1 MEKVTRKTELLAPA
15 GSPAC
20 ALAAF
25 DAGAD
30 AIYCGLAKFNARE
43 RGENF
48 SPEVL
53 AKVIQYA
60 HSIGRKVYITFN
72 TLIKESELPSVV
84 EHLALLEKMDV
95 DALIVQDL
103 GVLRLIREYFPNI
116 EIHASTQMGIHNS
129 VGVDLGQQLGAERVI
144 LERQITLDE
153 LKTIRKSTDLELEVF
168 IHGALC
174 CSLSGQ
180 CLFSS
185 YLGGYSGNRGRC
197 KQPCRRRFFTGKG
210 NGFFFSPQDLCTI
223 ELVPELRDMGIDSLK
238 IEGRLRQPDYVYNVV
253 SAYRMVLDTP
263 TEKLN
268 STILGEARR
277 LLSKSCGRK
286 WSQGFFFEESMKN
299 LIAHDNIGSAGM
311 LCGDV
316 AEIAEN
322 GFYFVAKKKIHV
334 GDRLRVQ
341 PHSGDD
347 GPAMTVTKM
356 FVDNKDVKKATVG
369 QMVFV
374 CYDREVPLRGAIYK
388 IGESFKDYNSRL
400 ENLKDVRKKIDLKVA
415 ISRNL
420 IHVETCNT
428 LTPFVWE
435 KAIELADAA
444 KHPLDKA
451 RTQEEFASIDSQ
463 EFSLGKI
470 SVEIDG
476 SYFMP
481 GAVFKNLR
489 REFYNQLKS
498 AIKVEDIVDSTAE
511 ALAKFYFDYKRIIPS
526 FAEVA
531 PNSETVAMKVNGE
544 TPGNRKAKKAISIF
558 DFNKETNQV
567 ILPEFTPEGRI
578 ETLKKAIK
586 IAYDSGIR
594 SFRVSSLF
602 ELALLQGYAD
612 IEVVA
617 SCPLPICNSLTV
629 MELKKLGVDR
639 VLGHVELDRK
649 ALEDLRDKS
658 VLPLEV
664 YRFGRPVILNSRA
677 TINVDG
683 TVKDARNNSFM
694 VKKDNR
700 SRLTKIYPQEIVSIP
715 RIDKTF
721 DYYDLQNAN
730 WNAKETSKFNFDLDL
745 L

>member
-1 MEKVTRKTELLAPA
+1 MRKTELLAPA

-48 SPEVL
+48 SPETL
-53 AKVIQYA
+53 AKTIQYA

-84 EHLALLEKMDV
+84 EHLALLEKLEA

-103 GVLRLIREYFPNI
+103 GVLRLIREYFPKI
-116 EIHASTQMGIHNS
+116 EIHASTQMGLHNS
-129 VGVDLGQQLGAERVI
+129 VGVKWAEKAGVERVI
-144 LERQITLDE
+144 LERQITMDE

-185 YLGGYSGNRGRC
+185 YLGSYSGNRGRC
-197 KQPCRRRFFTGKG
+197 KQPCRRRYFSNKG

-223 ELVPELRDMGIDSLK
+223 DLVPQLRDMGIDSLK

-263 TEKLN
+263 TDKLN
-268 STILGEARR
+268 STVMGEARR

-286 WSQGFFFEESMKN
+286 WSHGFFSEESMKE
-299 LIAHDNIGSAGM
+299 LIAHNNIGSAGM

-316 AEIAEN
+316 ADIADN
-322 GFYFVAKKKIHV
+322 GFYFIAKKKIHV
-334 GDRLRVQ
+334 GDRLRIQ

-369 QMVFV
+369 QLVFV

-388 IGESFKDYNSRL
+388 IGESFKDYSSRI
-400 ENLKDVRKKIDLKVA
+400 ENLKEVRKKLDLKVA
-415 ISRNL
+415 ISRNS
-420 IHVETCNT
+420 IEVATCNT
-428 LTPFVWE
+428 LTPFCWS
-435 KAIELADAA
+435 KTIDLADAA
-444 KHPLDKA
+444 KHPLDEAKVK
-451 RTQEEFASIDSQ
+451 EEFSSVASND
-463 EFSLGKI
+463 FALGNI
-470 SVEIDG
+470 EIAIDG
-476 SYFMP
+476 KYFMP
-481 GAVFKNLR
+481 GAVFKELR
-489 REFYNQLKS
+489 REFYDKLKS
-498 AIKVEDIVDSTAE
+498 EIKAEDILDNTSE
-511 ALAKFYFDYKRIIPS
+511 ALAKFYFDYKRIIPNY
-526 FAEVA
+526 AKVEQ
-531 PNSETVAMKVNGE
+531 NSETVAIKVNGE

-567 ILPEFTPEGRI
+567 ILPEFTPETRLD
-578 ETLKKAIK
+578 TLKKAIK
-586 IAYDSGIR
+586 SAYSVGIR
-594 SFRVSSLF
+594 SFRVASIF
-602 ELALLQGYAD
+602 ELELLKDYED

-617 SCPLPICNSLTV
+617 TFPLPVCNSMAV
-629 MELKKLGVDR
+629 MELKEYGVDR
-639 VLGHVELDRK
+639 VLGHIELDCK
-649 ALEDLRDKS
+649 SLEQLRDKS
-658 VLPLEV
+658 VLPVEI
-664 YRFGRPVILNSRA
+664 YRFGRVVLLNSRA
-677 TINVDG
+677 EFSVEGN
-683 TVKDARNNSFM
+683 VKDARSNQFV

-700 SRLTKIYPQEIVSIP
+700 SRLTRIYSQQIMSIP
-715 RIDKTF
+715 RIERTF

>member
-1 MEKVTRKTELLAPA
+1 MKEEKRITELLAPA

-84 EHLALLEKMDV
+84 EHLALLEKLDA

-129 VGVDLGQQLGAERVI
+129 LGVKWAEKAGVERVI
-144 LERQITLDE
+144 LERQITMDE
-153 LKTIRKSTDLELEVF
+153 LKTIRKSTNLELEVF

-197 KQPCRRRFFTGKG
+197 KQPCRRRFFSNKG

-223 ELVPELRDMGIDSLK
+223 DLVPQLRDMGIDSLK
-238 IEGRLRQPDYVYNVV
+238 IEGRLRQADYVYNVV
-253 SAYRMVLDTP
+253 SAYRMILDTP
-263 TEKLN
+263 TDKL
-268 STILGEARR
+268 TPALMGEARR

-286 WSQGFFFEESMKN
+286 WSHGFFSEESMKN
-299 LIAHDNIGSAGM
+299 LISHDNIGSAGM

-316 AEIAEN
+316 ADVADN

-334 GDRLRVQ
+334 GDRLRIQ
-341 PHSGDD
+341 PHTGDD

-374 CYDREVPLRGAIYK
+374 CYDREVPLRGVIYK

-400 ENLKDVRKKIDLKVA
+400 ESLKEVRKKLDLQVA
-415 ISRNL
+415 ISQNL
-420 IHVETCNT
+420 IQVKTCNT
-428 LTPFVWE
+428 LKEITWE
-435 KAIELADAA
+435 KAINLEKAA
-444 KHPLDKA
+444 KHPLNVEKT
-451 RTQEEFASIDSQ
+451 RSEFACVDSNEFALGNISISIDG
-463 EFSLGKI
+463 E
-470 SVEIDG
+470 
-476 SYFMP
+476 YFMP
-481 GAVFKNLR
+481 GAVFKELR
-489 REFYNQLKS
+489 REFYSKVKS
-498 AIKVEDIVDSTAE
+498 ELQAEDIIDSTSE
-511 ALAKFYFDYKRIIPS
+511 ALAKFYFDYKRIIPEY
-526 FAEVA
+526 AKVE
-531 PNSETVAMKVNGE
+531 PNSETLALKVNGE
-544 TPGNRKAKKAISIF
+544 TPGNRKARKAISIF

-567 ILPEFTPEGRI
+567 ILPEFTPESRI

-586 IAYDSGIR
+586 IAYESGIR
-594 SFRVSSLF
+594 SFRIASIF
-602 ELALLQGYAD
+602 ELELFAD
-612 IEVVA
+612 YRDVELVA
-617 SCPLPICNSLTV
+617 TFPLPVCNSMAV
-629 MELKKLGVDR
+629 MELKSCGVSR

-649 ALEDLRDKS
+649 SLEELRDKS

-664 YRFGRPVILNSRA
+664 YRYGRVVLLNSRA
-677 TINVDG
+677 AISIDG
-683 TVKDARNNSFM
+683 VIKDARNNKFV

-700 SRLTKIYPQEIVSIP
+700 SRLTRIYPEEIVSIP

-730 WNAKETSKFNFDLDL
+730 WNAKETSAFNFDLDL

>member
-1 MEKVTRKTELLAPA
+1 MRKTELLAPA

-48 SPEVL
+48 SPETL

-84 EHLALLEKMDV
+84 EHLALLEKLEA

-103 GVLRLIREYFPNI
+103 GVLRLIREYFPKI

-129 VGVDLGQQLGAERVI
+129 VGVKWAEKAGVERVI
-144 LERQITLDE
+144 LERQITMDE
-153 LKTIRKSTDLELEVF
+153 LKTIRNSTNLELEVF

-185 YLGGYSGNRGRC
+185 YLGSYSGNRGRC
-197 KQPCRRRFFTGKG
+197 KQPCRRRYFTNKG

-223 ELVPELRDMGIDSLK
+223 DLVPQLRDMGIDSLK
-238 IEGRLRQPDYVYNVV
+238 IEGRLRQADYVYNVV
-253 SAYRMVLDTP
+253 SAYRMILDTP

-268 STILGEARR
+268 STIMGEARR

-286 WSQGFFFEESMKN
+286 WSHGFFSEESMKN
-299 LIAHDNIGSAGM
+299 LISHDNIGSAGM

-316 AEIAEN
+316 ADVAHN

-334 GDRLRVQ
+334 GDRLRIQ

-388 IGESFKDYNSRL
+388 IGESFKDYNSRI

-415 ISRNL
+415 ISQNL
-420 IHVETCNT
+420 IKVAACNT
-428 LTPFVWE
+428 LVPVIWE
-435 KAIELADAA
+435 KAINLEKAT
-444 KHPLDKA
+444 KHPLNKEKVAD
-451 RTQEEFASIDSQ
+451 EFSSVASNDFALGNIEVSIDG
-463 EFSLGKI
+463 E
-470 SVEIDG
+470 
-476 SYFMP
+476 YFMP
-481 GAVFKNLR
+481 GAVFKELR
-489 REFYNQLKS
+489 REFYDKLKS
-498 AIKVEDIVDSTAE
+498 EITPADITDNTSE
-511 ALAKFYFDYKRIIPS
+511 ALAKFYFDYKRIIPE
-526 FAEVA
+526 FAKVE
-531 PNSETVAMKVNGE
+531 PNSETVALKVNGE

-586 IAYDSGIR
+586 SAYQAGIK
-594 SFRVSSLF
+594 SFRVASIF
-602 ELALLQGYAD
+602 ELELLKDYKD
-612 IEVVA
+612 IEIVA
-617 SCPLPICNSLTV
+617 TFPLPVCNSMAV
-629 MELKKLGVDR
+629 MELKKFGVNR
-639 VLGHVELDRK
+639 VLGHIELDRK
-649 ALEDLRDKS
+649 SLEELRDKS

-664 YRFGRPVILNSRA
+664 YRLGRVVLLNSRA
-677 TINVDG
+677 EISIDG
-683 TVKDARNNSFM
+683 IIKDARNNQFV

-700 SRLTKIYPQEIVSIP
+700 SRLTKIYSQEIMSIP
-715 RIDKTF
+715 RIEKTF